1 MVAETDLIVP
11 LNLLMILRIILLDK
25 LTPLQSVSHHRAAY
39 KWWAESLDTILNITD
54 SLKRWRDLTSSSD
67 SSIKPASV
75 LLQKCGLWGC
85 LLGGVLAA
93 NIAQ

>member
-1 MVAETDLIVP
+1 MAETDLIVP
-11 LNLLMILRIILLDK
+11 PNLFMILRMTVLDK
-25 LTPLQSVSHHRAAY
+25 LTHLQSLSHHRAAY

-54 SLKRWRDLTSSSD
+54 SLKKWRDLTSSSD
-67 SSIKPASV
+67 SSVKPASV

-93 NIAQ
+93 KIAQ